1 MEKEKEKKKL
11 SIKEIGPQK
20 LVILLM
26 IGVLLVLS
34 FPDILSLNNSSKDKT
49 KSNVPKVENKSAVTD
64 DSSGLDTYTKSLEE
78 RLTKVLTKV
87 EGIGSVEVM
96 ITLKG
101 SKEQIILKDEPYTQ
115 ESMNETDGEGGNR
128 ENSSIEKQESTVI
141 VDSNDGKSVPYVIKE
156 LEPEVEGIVVIAE
169 GGDNVE
175 VMTEIMDAVQVLF
188 NVPAHKVKV
197 MKMNK

>member
-49 KSNVPKVENKSAVTD
+49 KTKVPKIEENSIDTD
-64 DSSGLDTYTKSLEE
+64 ENIDLDSYTKSLEE
-78 RLTKVLTKV
+78 RLTKLLTKV

-141 VDSNDGKSVPYVIKE
+141 VDSDDGKSVPYVIKE
-156 LEPEVEGIVVIAE
+156 LEPEVGGIVVIAE

-188 NVPAHKVKV
+188 GVPAHKVKV